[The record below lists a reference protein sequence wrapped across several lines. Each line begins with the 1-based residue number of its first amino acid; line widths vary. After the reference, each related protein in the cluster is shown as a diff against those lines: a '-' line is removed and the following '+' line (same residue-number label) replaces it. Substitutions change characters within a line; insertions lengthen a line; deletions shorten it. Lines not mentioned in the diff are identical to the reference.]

1 MGVSFMRKKLMLT
14 LAITL
19 LLLNVLNV
27 HITHTNSNTSP
38 SILLADGTDPDPKRD
53 SVIFPTA

>member
-1 MGVSFMRKKLMLT
+1 MRKKLMLT

-27 HITHTNSNTSP
+27 HITHFYSNTSP
-38 SILLADGTDPDPKRD
+38 GILLSEGTDPDPKRD
-53 SVIFPTA
+53 SIIFPTA